1 MKYFL
6 IIWLCVND
14 PNVSLDNTCQQLT
27 LDREPFNTMM
37 DSNAEA
43 AQMYQSLKPMGNV
56 YLTSFC
62 SLKPAT

>member
-14 PNVSLDNTCQQLT
+14 PNVSLQNTCQQLI
-27 LDREPFNTMM
+27 LDQGSYDTMIQCNQ
-37 DSNAEA
+37 DA
-43 AQMYQSLKPMGNV
+43 AKIYNDVKPMGNV

-62 SLKPAT
+62 SLKPAV